1 MCGKGR
7 SRGKRRACGPAPF
20 HTEHRSIRSS
30 RPAQRLPPTA
40 DHHTI
45 QLLIPHPLLCL
56 SLLLINS
63 PHCRR
68 NGTFHPFPPMND
80 VTCRCCRPY
89 PPDESRARLSQ
100 LPVQMST
107 LLFRQEMIGLQ
118 DNFLLMLLHRPPR
131 SRCHIPRHGRCFSH
145 RRSLT
150 VICARRTNLAF
161 R

>member
-20 HTEHRSIRSS
+20 HTERRSIRSS

-40 DHHTI
+40 DHPTS
-45 QLLIPHPLLCL
+45 QLLNPHPLPCL

-63 PHCRR
+63 QHCRR
-68 NGTFHPFPPMND
+68 YGTFHPFPPTND

-89 PPDESRARLSQ
+89 PPSESRARLSQ

-107 LLFRQEMIGLQ
+107 LLLRQEMIGLQ
-118 DNFLLMLLHRPPR
+118 DNFTGIPAETVPTTQPGSTGTEPPEKHAATARLRRPWSP
-131 SRCHIPRHGRCFSH
+131 PG
-145 RRSLT
+145 
-150 VICARRTNLAF
+150 
-161 R
+161 